1 MHIDSL
7 HDPVSKPQYVTTAA
21 IFTRYINRKG
31 KHFFTE
37 AGEDVIWCSL
47 GKMCYR
53 YWRGKECVWRNECI
67 S

>member
-1 MHIDSL
+1 MHIGSL
-7 HDPVSKPQYVTTAA
+7 HDPVSKPQYVSTAA

-37 AGEDVIWCSL
+37 DGEDVIWHSP
-47 GKMCYR
+47 GKMCYHYR
-53 YWRGKECVWRNECI
+53 RGKECVWINEYI